1 MYSGEPACTA
11 HVGDGR
17 PRPSGLSEARRCCKK
32 EFSINNWENSRLH
45 GFGKRM
51 TSNRAAAQP
60 LRLRSA
66 HSRLEVTVS
75 KLASLHS
82 ILGYTALTFS
92 KFSQGSAKWLSGC
105 LKWYP

>member
-45 GFGKRM
+45 GVGKRM

-66 HSRLEVTVS
+66 HSRLEVTVA
-75 KLASLHS
+75 KLAPRHTRLR
-82 ILGYTALTFS
+82 YTALRS
-92 KFSQGSAKWLSGC
+92 AKFSPGC
-105 LKWYP
+105 A

>member
-1 MYSGEPACTA
+1 RASPCTLESPLA
-11 HVGDGR
+11 LLTWGR
-17 PRPSGLSEARRCCKK
+17 APSPVRPERSSRCCKK

-82 ILGYTALTFS
+82 FLGYTALTFS
-92 KFSQGSAKWLSGC
+92 KFSRGSAKWL
-105 LKWYP
+105 